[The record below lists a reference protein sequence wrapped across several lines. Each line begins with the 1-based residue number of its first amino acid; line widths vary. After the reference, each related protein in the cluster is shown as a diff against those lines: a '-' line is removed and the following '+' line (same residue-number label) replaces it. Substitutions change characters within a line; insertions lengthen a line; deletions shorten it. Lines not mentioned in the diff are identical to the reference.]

1 MGRQGQPRGA
11 QVHAMYLSDQ
21 KEWNQDPP
29 VPRPHLR
36 VGRGSKGILIET
48 PEYLKPSEG
57 KWLLSLISVPTAVVF
72 Q

>member
-1 MGRQGQPRGA
+1 M
-11 QVHAMYLSDQ
+11 HLS
-21 KEWNQDPP
+21 NQNGYSQDLPL
-29 VPRPHLR
+29 PRPHLR
-36 VGRGSKGILIET
+36 VGSGGNGILIET